1 VGLSLRRPAGD
12 CSPRGLPPSTTGGA
26 RVGGLLL
33 ADRTRRRFVIEAE
46 AHARRGS
53 CAVHGALRSGS
64 GVHVQRADHA
74 PIRVLAS
81 GRIGDTERSNGVSG
95 SGLHVLGADHSPIP
109 ERPSHHLPLRQPR
122 VARMLLPPPLH
133 PRLRRHPA
141 TQRPTA
147 PMARQLIMEHGLNG
161 DDSAPLC
168 RRSPS
173 RPVHSWSHRRS
184 RQGSER
190 SARDPGQSES
200 NPKITFAADL
210 LSLSGSSETQ
220 ARGAS
225 FARFA
230 THHHHREIPC
240 ARLCA
245 VVRG

>member
-1 VGLSLRRPAGD
+1 M
-12 CSPRGLPPSTTGGA
+12 
-26 RVGGLLL
+26 
-33 ADRTRRRFVIEAE
+33 
-46 AHARRGS
+46 HARRGS

-81 GRIGDTERSNGVSG
+81 GRIGDTERSNGYR
-95 SGLHVLGADHSPIP
+95 GADYMYLVQITPRSQSVRHTTC
-109 ERPSHHLPLRQPR
+109 PLRQPR

-200 NPKITFAADL
+200 NSKITFAADL

>member
-1 VGLSLRRPAGD
+1 MPVEAAVPCTGLCDRGAGYT
-12 CSPRGLPPSTTGGA
+12 SSVQITP
-26 RVGGLLL
+26 
-33 ADRTRRRFVIEAE
+33 
-46 AHARRGS
+46 
-53 CAVHGALRSGS
+53 RSGCWRPVGS
-64 GVHVQRADHA
+64 AT
-74 PIRVLAS
+74 P
-81 GRIGDTERSNGVSG
+81 NGQMG
-95 SGLHVLGADHSPIP
+95 YRGADYMCLVQITPRSQSVRHTTC
-109 ERPSHHLPLRQPR
+109 PLRQPR

-141 TQRPTA
+141 TQRPTV

>member
-1 VGLSLRRPAGD
+1 MPVEAAVPCTGLCDRGAGYT
-12 CSPRGLPPSTTGGA
+12 SSVQITP
-26 RVGGLLL
+26 
-33 ADRTRRRFVIEAE
+33 
-46 AHARRGS
+46 
-53 CAVHGALRSGS
+53 RSGCWRPVGS
-64 GVHVQRADHA
+64 AT
-74 PIRVLAS
+74 P
-81 GRIGDTERSNGVSG
+81 NGQMAYR
-95 SGLHVLGADHSPIP
+95 GADYMYLVQITPRSQSVRHTTC
-109 ERPSHHLPLRQPR
+109 PLRQPR

-190 SARDPGQSES
+190 LARDPGQSES
-200 NPKITFAADL
+200 NSKITFAADL